1 MIDIDIDITIMEQH
15 DSSRWDRLI
24 DRMEQHNI
32 INRFVPDSP
41 YPSPHSGEFVMYS
54 DGVAKVSASKLEFIT
69 LKITNRADINGYI
82 TDLFNY
88 LAELL
93 LDGNEVRPYVTL
105 HSIMYGI

>member
-1 MIDIDIDITIMEQH
+1 
-15 DSSRWDRLI
+15 
-24 DRMEQHNI
+24 MEQHNI
-32 INRFVPDSP
+32 INRYVPDSP

-69 LKITNRADINGYI
+69 LKITNRADINGSI

-88 LAELL
+88 LAEYSSM
-93 LDGNEVRPYVTL
+93 VMKYVPTIML